1 MTHLPAAVRRL
12 GAPRLTL
19 ILPGALT
26 AYLANDAGGF
36 FPGTV
41 GLATVVLALLLMLR
55 MTTAGRPVAGW
66 GRGAAVVAGAAALLA
81 SWVLASALWSN
92 APMRAVVEFDRVLLY
107 LLGFALMATFP
118 RRPGD
123 VSVALRWV
131 LLAIVA
137 TAIVG
142 LATRLYPD
150 IFSVT
155 AGREPSRLAHPL
167 TYWNALSVFCAL
179 GMVLAL
185 HAASGE
191 REPAAVRIAAVAA
204 LPVLAVA
211 GYFPFSRGGI
221 ATAVIGA
228 LAYVALARPRR
239 LLLTL
244 ITAGPAVAVAIAS
257 AYGAEALATDAYART
272 PGPEQGR
279 HVALVIVLAA
289 AGAALA
295 RLALLPV
302 ERRLDALRVAPRVRR
317 ALPAV
322 GAAAALAAVALALA
336 LHAPDRVRA
345 QYRAFVDGNVV
356 QATADTRSRLGSV
369 GNNGRVDIWRVDL
382 SRFRSAPVI
391 GSGAGTFQLAWER
404 ERPGDTRVVDGHS
417 LYLETAAELGVVGL
431 ALLAIVL
438 VALLAGPARLLTS
451 AERHAA
457 AAVLAAAGALLVHA
471 GIDWDWEMPAL
482 FIWLFMAAGAAHAL
496 PGGSARRVAPGRLA
510 RVLAGLACLLLA
522 LTPLMVTVSQSRL
535 QTAGRAFER
544 GDCAT
549 AVDAS
554 LASLDVLGVRPE
566 PFELIGYCDLR
577 AGRPEL
583 AVAAMEAA
591 RRRDPE
597 AWQYAYGLAV
607 ARALAGR
614 DPRPAIE
621 AAARLNPREARIRA
635 LARALD
641 SDRPQRW
648 RRAAVRAR
656 LPF

>member
-1 MTHLPAAVRRL
+1 MTHALARTRRL
-12 GAPRLTL
+12 GTPRLRL
-19 ILPGALT
+19 ILPGLLT
-26 AYLANDAGGF
+26 AYLAMDAGGF

-41 GLATVVLALLLMLR
+41 GIATVVMALLLMLR
-55 MTTAGRPVAGW
+55 VTTARSPVAGW
-66 GRGAAVVAGAAALLA
+66 GRGAALVGGAGALLA
-81 SWVLASALWSN
+81 SWVLASALWSG
-92 APMRAVVEFDRVLLY
+92 APIRAVVEFDRVLLY

-118 RRPGD
+118 RRTGD

-150 IFSVT
+150 VFSVT
-155 AGREPSRLAHPL
+155 TGREPSRLAHPL
-167 TYWNALSVFCAL
+167 TYWNALSVLCAL
-179 GMVLAL
+179 GAVLAL
-185 HAASGE
+185 HAGSGE
-191 REPAAVRIAAVAA
+191 REPAAVRVAAVAA

-239 LLLTL
+239 LLPTL
-244 ITAGPAVAVAIAS
+244 VTAGPAVAVAIVT
-257 AYGAEALATDAYART
+257 AYGAEALATDAYARA

-279 HVALVIVLAA
+279 HVALVVLLAA

-295 RLALLPV
+295 RLALLPL
-302 ERRLDALRVAPRVRR
+302 ERRLDAVRLAPGVRR

-322 GAAAALAAVALALA
+322 GVGAALAVVALALA
-336 LHAPDRVRA
+336 LDAPDRARA
-345 QYRAFVDGNVV
+345 QYDEFVEGNVV
-356 QATADTRSRLGSV
+356 QVAADTRARLGAA
-369 GNNGRVDIWRVDL
+369 GNNGRLDIWRVDL
-382 SRFRSAPVI
+382 RQFSSAPVI

-404 ERPGDTRVVDGHS
+404 ERPADIRVVDGHS
-417 LYLETAAELGVVGL
+417 LYLETAAELGVMGL

-438 VALLAGPARLLTS
+438 IGLLAGPARLLAS
-451 AERHAA
+451 PERHAA
-457 AAVLAAAGALLVHA
+457 AAVLAAGVALLVHA

-482 FIWLFMAAGAAHAL
+482 FAWLFMAAGAACAL
-496 PGGSARRVAPGRLA
+496 PAGTARRAAPGRLA

-522 LTPLMVTVSQSRL
+522 VTPLTVVASQSRL

-577 AGRPEL
+577 TGRPEL
-583 AVAAMEAA
+583 AIAAMEAA
-591 RRRDPE
+591 RRRDPD

-607 ARALAGR
+607 ARALAGG

-621 AAARLNPREARIRA
+621 AALQLNPRDERVRD
-635 LARALD
+635 LARAFD
-641 SDRPQRW
+641 TDRPQRW
-648 RRAAVRAR
+648 RREAARAQ